1 MSFSCPP
8 TLRLLPRLFKDFHKG
23 WVDAQWHCQAR
34 WVGADWRWILMKIRF
49 FFWLTLLVLISFVDA
64 AALKIHIISG
74 AKEYQSEAS
83 MKSFSAWMEKHYDVK
98 FTASWG
104 HDGIGKLPNLEA
116 LKNADVMFVFA
127 RRMKIEEPQMKLIR
141 AHWQAGKPIVG
152 VRTASHAFQKAD
164 NEIFDRQVMG
174 GNYLGHFSDEPV
186 KVTHVVK
193 DHPVLRGV
201 KVFPSGKLYK
211 AGPLAKGTTVLQQ
224 GDIGTDKQMVTW
236 VNTWKGGRTF
246 YTSLGVPEDF
256 ENENFKRLLA
266 NAIYWTAKRKP
277 DQRIS
282 KNPKQ

>member
-1 MSFSCPP
+1 MK
-8 TLRLLPRLFKDFHKG
+8 TRLITWLGLF
-23 WVDAQWHCQAR
+23 AL
-34 WVGADWRWILMKIRF
+34 GAFLE
-49 FFWLTLLVLISFVDA
+49 A
-64 AALKIHIISG
+64 APLKVHIISG
-74 AKEYQSEAS
+74 AKEYHSEAS
-83 MKSFSAWMEKHYDVK
+83 MNGFSKWMEKHYNVK

-104 HDGIGKLPNLEA
+104 HDGIKKLPNIEA
-116 LKNADVMFVFA
+116 LAQADVMFVFA

-174 GNYLGHFSDEPV
+174 GNYQGHYKDEPV
-186 KVTHVVK
+186 KVTRVLK

-224 GDIGTDKQMVTW
+224 GDIGTDKQNVTW

-256 ENENFKRLLA
+256 ENKDFKQMLV
-266 NAIYWTAKRKP
+266 NAIYWTAKRQP
-277 DQRIS
+277 DQRKS

>member
-1 MSFSCPP
+1 
-8 TLRLLPRLFKDFHKG
+8 
-23 WVDAQWHCQAR
+23 
-34 WVGADWRWILMKIRF
+34 MKTRF
-49 FFWLTLLVLISFVDA
+49 IFWLILLVLISFVDA

-83 MKSFSAWMEKHYDVK
+83 MKSFSVWMEKHYDVK

-104 HDGIGKLPNLEA
+104 HDGIEKLPNLEA
-116 LKNADVMFVFA
+116 LADADVMFVFA
-127 RRMKIEEPQMKLIR
+127 RRMKLVEPQMKMIR
-141 AHWQAGKPIVG
+141 AHWAAGKPIVG

-186 KVTHVVK
+186 KVTHLVK
-193 DHPVLRGV
+193 DHPVLRGA

-246 YTSLGVPEDF
+246 YTSLGIPEDF
-256 ENENFKRLLA
+256 ENKDFKQMLA

-277 DQRIS
+277 DLRIS

>member
-49 FFWLTLLVLISFVDA
+49 IFWLTLLVLISFVDA

-83 MKSFSAWMEKHYDVK
+83 MKSFSAWMGKHYDVK

-104 HDGIGKLPNLEA
+104 HDGIEKLPNLGA

-127 RRMKIEEPQMKLIR
+127 RRMKLVEPQMKLIR
-141 AHWQAGKPIVG
+141 AHWEKGKPIVG

-164 NEIFDRQVMG
+164 NEIFDRKVMG
-174 GNYLGHFSDEPV
+174 GNYLGHFSNEPL
-186 KVTHVVK
+186 KVINVVK
-193 DHPVLRGV
+193 AHPVLRGV
-201 KVFPSGKLYK
+201 RPFGSSKLYK
-211 AGPLAKGTTVLQQ
+211 AGPLAKTATLLQQ
-224 GDIGTDKQMVTW
+224 GDIGKDKQAITW

-256 ENENFKRLLA
+256 KNEHFKRMLV
-266 NAIYWTAKRKP
+266 NAIFWTAKR
-277 DQRIS
+277 DLLQR
-282 KNPKQ
+282 KR

>member
-1 MSFSCPP
+1 
-8 TLRLLPRLFKDFHKG
+8 
-23 WVDAQWHCQAR
+23 
-34 WVGADWRWILMKIRF
+34 MKIRF
-49 FFWLTLLVLISFVDA
+49 IFWLILLVLISFVDA

-74 AKEYQSEAS
+74 AKEYKSEAS
-83 MKSFSAWMEKHYDVK
+83 MKSFSVWMEKHYDVK

-104 HDGIGKLPNLEA
+104 HDGIEKLPNLEA
-116 LKNADVMFVFA
+116 LADADVRFVFA
-127 RRMKIEEPQMKLIR
+127 RRMKLVEPQMKLIR
-141 AHWQAGKPIVG
+141 AHWAAGKPIVG

-164 NEIFDRQVMG
+164 NEIFDRQVTG
-174 GNYLGHFSDEPV
+174 GNYQGHFSDEPV
-186 KVTHVVK
+186 KVTHLVK
-193 DHPVLRGV
+193 DHSVLRGV

-246 YTSLGVPEDF
+246 YTSLGIPEDF
-256 ENENFKRLLA
+256 ENKDFKQMLA

>member
-1 MSFSCPP
+1 MKTRF
-8 TLRLLPRLFKDFHKG
+8 
-23 WVDAQWHCQAR
+23 
-34 WVGADWRWILMKIRF
+34 IL
-49 FFWLTLLVLISFVDA
+49 WLTLFALAPFVDA
-64 AALKIHIISG
+64 AILKIHIISG

-83 MKSFSAWMEKHYDVK
+83 MKSFSAWMEKNYKVK

-104 HDGIGKLPNLEA
+104 HDGIEKLPKLRPLA
-116 LKNADVMFVFA
+116 DADVMFVFA
-127 RRMKIEEPQMKLIR
+127 RRMKLVEPQMKLIR
-141 AHWQAGKPIVG
+141 AHWEKGKPIVG

-174 GNYLGHFSDEPV
+174 GNYQGHFSNEPV
-186 KVTHVVK
+186 KVTHLLK
-193 DHPVLRGV
+193 GHPVLREV

-211 AGPLAKGTTVLQQ
+211 AGPLAKTAVVLQQ

-256 ENENFKRLLA
+256 ENKDFKQMLA

>member
-1 MSFSCPP
+1 
-8 TLRLLPRLFKDFHKG
+8 
-23 WVDAQWHCQAR
+23 
-34 WVGADWRWILMKIRF
+34 MKTRF
-49 FFWLTLLVLISFVDA
+49 IFWLILLVLISFVDA

-83 MKSFSAWMEKHYDVK
+83 MKSFSVWMEKHYDVK

-104 HDGIGKLPNLEA
+104 HDGIEKLPNLGA

-127 RRMKIEEPQMKLIR
+127 RRMKLVEPQMKLIR
-141 AHWQAGKPIVG
+141 AHWEKGKPIVG

-164 NEIFDRQVMG
+164 NEIFDCQVMG

-186 KVTHVVK
+186 KVTHVVM

-201 KVFPSGKLYK
+201 KVFPSGKLYP

-236 VNTWKGGRTF
+236 VNTWKGGRTV
-246 YTSLGVPEDF
+246 YTSLGIPEDF
-256 ENENFKRLLA
+256 ENKDFKQMLA

>member
-1 MSFSCPP
+1 
-8 TLRLLPRLFKDFHKG
+8 
-23 WVDAQWHCQAR
+23 
-34 WVGADWRWILMKIRF
+34 MKIRF
-49 FFWLTLLVLISFVDA
+49 IFWLTLLVLISFVDA

-98 FTASWG
+98 LTASWG
-104 HDGIGKLPNLEA
+104 HDGIEKLPNLGA

-127 RRMKIEEPQMKLIR
+127 RRMKLVEPQMKMIR
-141 AHWQAGKPIVG
+141 AHWEKGKPIVG

-174 GNYLGHFSDEPV
+174 GNYQGHFSVEPV
-186 KVTHVVK
+186 KVTHLVK
-193 DHPVLRGV
+193 NHPVLRGV

-246 YTSLGVPEDF
+246 YTSLGIPEDF
-256 ENENFKRLLA
+256 ESKDFKQMLA
-266 NAIYWTAKRKP
+266 NAIFWTAKRKP
-277 DQRIS
+277 DQRKS

>member
-1 MSFSCPP
+1 
-8 TLRLLPRLFKDFHKG
+8 
-23 WVDAQWHCQAR
+23 
-34 WVGADWRWILMKIRF
+34 MKIRF
-49 FFWLTLLVLISFVDA
+49 IFWFILLVLISFVGA
-64 AALKIHIISG
+64 APLKMHIISG

-104 HDGIGKLPNLEA
+104 HDGIEKLPNLGA
-116 LKNADVMFVFA
+116 LKNTDVMFVFA
-127 RRMKIEEPQMKLIR
+127 RRMKLVEPQMKLIR
-141 AHWQAGKPIVG
+141 AHWAAGKPIVG

-256 ENENFKRLLA
+256 ENKNFKQMLA